1 MKTLFNTFL
10 CLLLAVQTHNA
21 WAIGVTPS
29 AELLMWNAS
38 EEPSSFWAITS
49 TLTED
54 KIDIDNNDFGWSPGF
69 RAGLSLEPN
78 AYFDTTVYWT
88 YFSTDSSS
96 QVPIAAHIVAPE
108 FFSGYLSKNFF
119 FGAQQDWRLTMNAVN
134 IEAGHTFNIGENIS
148 LHPTLGLM
156 GASIN
161 QDIDVLWQAELYN
174 AKEKVASDFLGFGPT
189 FGIHG
194 EWKFVDHFSFV
205 GNFSTAFLWGNW
217 NISDVYSRPYVAL
230 SLTPEA
236 TVITT
241 KMNDDD
247 LGTLVLKYFLGIQW
261 TTESLS
267 NMSIQLGY
275 EMQYWPNQLRLTVF
289 QQLPIRGD
297 LTFQG
302 GTCRISLDF

>member
-1 MKTLFNTFL
+1 M
-10 CLLLAVQTHNA
+10 LATQ
-21 WAIGVTPS
+21 AISACASVVSPM
-29 AELLMWNAS
+29 AELLYWNAS

-54 KIDIDNNDFGWSPGF
+54 KVDISNNDFGWNPGV

-78 AYFDTTVYWT
+78 TYFDTALYWT
-88 YFSTDSSS
+88 YFSTKSNASI
-96 QVPIAAHIVAPE
+96 PIAAHIVAPE

-119 FGAQQDWRLTMNAVN
+119 FGAQQDWQLTMNTVN
-134 IEAGHTFNIGENIS
+134 LEAGHTFTIGNNIS
-148 LHPTLGLM
+148 IHPTLGLM
-156 GASIN
+156 GATIN

-174 AKEKVASDFLGFGPT
+174 ATEKVTSDFWGFGPT
-189 FGIHG
+189 FGIDG
-194 EWKFVDHFSFV
+194 EWKFVNSFSFI
-205 GNFSTAFLWGNW
+205 GKFSTAFLWGNW

-230 SLTPEA
+230 SLTPDA

-247 LGTLVLKYFLGIQW
+247 LGTLVLKYFVGMRW
-261 TTESLS
+261 TPPSMAQLSL
-267 NMSIQLGY
+267 QLGY

-289 QQLPIRGD
+289 QQLPTRGD

-302 GTCRISLDF
+302 GTCRFSLDF